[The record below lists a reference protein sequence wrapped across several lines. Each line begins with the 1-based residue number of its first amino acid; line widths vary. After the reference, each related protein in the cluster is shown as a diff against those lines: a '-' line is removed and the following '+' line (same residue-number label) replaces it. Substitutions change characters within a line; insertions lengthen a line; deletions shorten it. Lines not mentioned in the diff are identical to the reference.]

1 MMRGKERRAEP
12 FNLIIPLLSDLKI
25 SFFVCGRKLVGSR
38 RRMATL
44 EEKIVALD
52 KEIAG
57 YGVRLQNA
65 EESRNETL
73 TAEYLKAITE
83 SRKTLNK
90 LIDQQ
95 LFAQQQQLQQQQQ
108 TSKSLRF
115 LFQFTLLFFSLLY
128 FPGLSINAT
137 ANTTR

>member
-1 MMRGKERRAEP
+1 MMRGKERRAEA

-108 TSKSLRF
+108 TSKSL
-115 LFQFTLLFFSLLY
+115 
-128 FPGLSINAT
+128 
-137 ANTTR
+137 